1 MGKVSFC
8 YDLNVTSIVSVL
20 LGSKRMKIKATK
32 RKIFEIFSTG
42 SPKAW
47 VVAKITRCL
56 EGEVEWKITVTLE
69 TATHDLGYT
78 KTPICK

>member
-1 MGKVSFC
+1 
-8 YDLNVTSIVSVL
+8 
-20 LGSKRMKIKATK
+20 MKIKATK

-47 VVAKITRCL
+47 AAAKNTRRL

-69 TATHDLGYT
+69 TAAHDLGYIS
-78 KTPICK
+78 TPICK